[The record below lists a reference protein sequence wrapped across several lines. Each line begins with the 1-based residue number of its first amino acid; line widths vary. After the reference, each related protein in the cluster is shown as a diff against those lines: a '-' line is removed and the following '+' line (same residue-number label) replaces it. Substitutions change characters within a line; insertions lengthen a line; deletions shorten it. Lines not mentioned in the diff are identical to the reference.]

1 MWVRVIVITRGGN
14 QCWGVI
20 CWGVIVWVRV
30 IVITRG
36 VTNVGA

>member
-1 MWVRVIVITRGGN
+1 MWVKVIVITRGVTN
-14 QCWGVI
+14 VE

-36 VTNVGA
+36 RNQC